1 MMSDA
6 DPHPYAEPLCNRS
19 GNRPFADVAAA
30 RFNRRTFLRGSLNVA
45 VASFLASSGLPAR
58 AAVAVPTPSSKLGFK
73 PVPVSSDDLLHLP
86 AGYEAQI
93 VLRWGDPI
101 LGDFPAFAPDN
112 DSAAQ
117 AQQAGM
123 HHDGMHFFPIEGAD
137 PWAGSSSDGLLVL
150 NHEYI
155 EPRYLHLAVTAGKP
169 MGSWEALDHGG
180 PRNPDQ
186 VRKELCA
193 HGVSIVRVRL
203 NGDGQWELIPD
214 RRNRRITTLTPM
226 AISGPV
232 RGSDGVKTRYS
243 PDGTA
248 TRGTLNNCAH
258 GVTPWN
264 TYLCAEENWAGYFVN
279 RHHSDEQPD
288 QPREHSRYGVPT
300 DVSWHNWHLAA
311 DGADEY
317 IRFDATP
324 SADRAAADYR
334 NEPNTFGW
342 MCEID
347 PFDPDS
353 TPIKRTALG
362 RFAHEGAVFAPAQA
376 GARLVC
382 YLGDDARFE
391 YLYKYVSDQPY
402 QPGVTG
408 GELLDDGVLY
418 AARFN
423 PDGTGEWLALQHGQN
438 GLDQRHGFRDQA
450 DVLINT
456 RSAADH
462 VGATPMDRPE
472 WGAVDH
478 ATGTVYFTLT
488 NNNQRTEA
496 QVDAANPRA
505 VNLHGQIIRW
515 REDGAQTATT
525 FRWDLFLLGGDATSG
540 VDAAGKPL
548 GPDSILSSPDGLWID
563 GNRRLWI
570 QTDIA
575 EAATNQGPYAPF
587 GNNQMLAADPDTG
600 EIRRFLTGPIGQE
613 ITGVVATPDHRTLF
627 INVQHPGANTSSE
640 DFAAGN
646 YASHWPDGG
655 ASVPRSATIAIRRK
669 DRGVIGT

>member
-1 MMSDA
+1 MSKTEL
-6 DPHPYAEPLCNRS
+6 HPDYEPVCNRS
-19 GNRPFADVAAA
+19 DNRPFADVAAA
-30 RFNRRTFLRGSLNVA
+30 RFNRRAFLRGSISAA
-45 VASFLASSGLPAR
+45 VASLFASSGLTAL
-58 AAVAVPTPSSKLGFK
+58 AAQPGVQPPGKLGFR
-73 PVPVSSDDLLHLP
+73 PIPVSRDDLLHLP
-86 AGYEAQI
+86 EGYEAQV

-101 LGDFPAFAPDN
+101 LGDLPAFAADN

-123 HHDGMHFFPIEGAD
+123 HHDGMHFFPIEGNE
-137 PWAGSSSDGLLVL
+137 PWAGSSVDGLLVL

-155 EPRYLHLAVTAGKP
+155 EPRYLHLAITAGKP
-169 MGSWEALDHGG
+169 MASWETPDHRG

-186 VRKELCA
+186 VRKELHA
-193 HGVSIVRVRL
+193 HGVSIVRIRL
-203 NGDGQWELIPD
+203 NGNGQWQVVPD
-214 RRNRRITTLTPM
+214 RHNRRITGLTPM

-232 RGSDGVKTRYS
+232 RGSDGVRTRYS

-279 RHHSDEQPD
+279 RRHFDQKPD
-288 QPREHSRYGVPT
+288 QPREHSRYGVRT

-311 DGADEY
+311 DGADEF

-324 SADRAAADYR
+324 QGDRAEADYR

-353 TPIKRTALG
+353 MPVKRTALG
-362 RFAHEGAVFAPAQA
+362 RFAHESAAFAPVQP
-376 GARLVC
+376 GERVVC
-382 YLGDDARFE
+382 YMGDDARFE
-391 YLYKYVSDQPY
+391 YIYKYVSNRTY
-402 QPGVTG
+402 QPGVTR

-418 AARFN
+418 VARFN
-423 PDGTGEWLALQHGQN
+423 EDGSGEWLALQHGRN
-438 GLDQRHGFRDQA
+438 GLDQRNGFRDQA
-450 DVLINT
+450 DILVNT
-456 RSAADH
+456 RTAADH

-472 WGAVDH
+472 WGAVDP
-478 ATGTVYFTLT
+478 ATGAVYFTLT
-488 NNNQRTEA
+488 NNSRRTEG

-505 VNLHGQIIRW
+505 ENLHGHIIRW
-515 REDGAQTATT
+515 REDGAQTAQT
-525 FRWDLFLLGGDATSG
+525 FRWDLFLIGGDENDSA
-540 VDAAGKPL
+540 DAAGNPL
-548 GPDSILSSPDGLWID
+548 GPEAILSSPDGLWID
-563 GNRRLWI
+563 GHRRLWI
-570 QTDIA
+570 QTDIS
-575 EAATNQGPYAPF
+575 ETEKNQGPHAPF

-600 EIRRFLTGPIGQE
+600 EVRRFLTGPIGQE

-627 INVQHPGANTSSE
+627 INVQHPGANTSPE

-646 YASHWPDGG
+646 YASRWPDGAG
-655 ASVPRSATIAIRRK
+655 IPRSATVAIRRK
-669 DRGVIGT
+669 DGGIVGT